1 MKKTKSNK
9 HTGSSSGA
17 GGLNGGENDRRAA
30 ELTELLRACRDL
42 SDILNLKELYST
54 FGGIINQKFGISEM
68 GLFAYDPDKENFELV
83 YSYGLGKL
91 EYKFKR
97 DKKELWQTILRDK
110 PFAVVDGSGNPI
122 FAEFLEKKDLNILPS
137 ELWVPMVMRD
147 EVMGLLTIGLK
158 AGGQTFDDFDLYYLQ
173 QITAQ
178 AAVSINTCRLYE
190 RRKQEKEDLDK
201 TLQNLS
207 LLYGIGKAMNYIS
220 DLKKLLQ
227 YILRQAIDITSAEK
241 GSLML
246 YDIETDLLNI
256 RVLAGLE
263 DTEYQDK
270 VNNNEIKCRSFR
282 PGEGIAGRVYL
293 NAQPM
298 IVNNIR
304 EDSLFI
310 ESETSYVR
318 SIACIPMVV
327 YNDVIGVIN
336 VTNKRNGKEFTDQD
350 IKMLKAVADQAA
362 VAVNKAQ
369 LWDMAVTDS
378 LTGLYVRRYF
388 MVKLQEEIYR
398 AERYNKIISVIM
410 ADLDQ
415 FKRIN
420 DTYGHDAGD
429 LALEAIGQFLQK
441 NIRDVDAIARYGGEE
456 FVMLIPDA
464 DKEAAFSL
472 AERLRQEL
480 ARLKV
485 GNLPPITVSLGI
497 ATYPTDGTDIEDL
510 IKKAD
515 AAMYAAKRAGRNQS
529 RKYSAHIQ
537 AIRDENSSHEGRGRH
552 TEIRWQKLVSKR
564 NPDPPSP

>member
-1 MKKTKSNK
+1 MNTSIPDSNAK
-9 HTGSSSGA
+9 NDPGSEKLSI
-17 GGLNGGENDRRAA
+17 GEYGPRAS
-30 ELTELLRACRDL
+30 ELTELLSACRDL
-42 SDILNLKELYST
+42 SDILNPAELYST
-54 FGGIINQKFGISEM
+54 FAGIIKNKFGVHKS
-68 GLFAYDPDKENFELV
+68 GLFVYDPEKETFELV
-83 YSYGLGKL
+83 FSNGLGKL
-91 EYKFKR
+91 EYKFKI
-97 DKKELWQTILRDK
+97 DKQDLWQTILLNK
-110 PFAVVDGSGNPI
+110 PFAVVDGSGNPL
-122 FAEFLEKKDLNILPS
+122 FSKFLEKQDLKILPS
-137 ELWVPMVMRD
+137 ALWVPMVMRD
-147 EVMGLLTIGLK
+147 EVMGLLTVGPK
-158 AGGQTFDDFDLYYLQ
+158 AGDQPFDDFDLYYLQ
-173 QITAQ
+173 QIAAQ
-178 AAVSINTCRLYE
+178 AAVSINTGRLYE
-190 RRKQEKEDLDK
+190 QRRQEKEDLDK

-227 YILRQAIDITSAEK
+227 YILKQAIDIASAEK

-246 YDIETDLLNI
+246 YDIETDLLQI

-270 VNNNEIKCRSFR
+270 VNNNEIRCRSFK
-282 PGEGIAGRVYL
+282 PGEGIAGRVFL
-293 NAQPM
+293 NSQPM

-310 ESETSYVR
+310 ESETSFVR

-336 VTNKRNGKEFTDQD
+336 VTNKKNGKEFSGQD

-388 MVKLQEEIYR
+388 MVKLQEEIHR
-398 AERYNKIISVIM
+398 AERYDKIISVIM
-410 ADLDQ
+410 ADLDR
-415 FKRIN
+415 FKNIN

-429 LALEAIGQFLQK
+429 RALEAISHFLQK

-464 DKEAAFSL
+464 DKEAAFRL
-472 AERLRQEL
+472 AERLREEL
-480 ARLKV
+480 AKV
-485 GNLPPITVSLGI
+485 KLDNLPPITVSLGI
-497 ATYPTDGTDIEDL
+497 ATFPTDGTDVDDL

-515 AAMYAAKRAGRNQS
+515 AAMYAAKRAGRNKS
-529 RKYSAHIQ
+529 VRYAEHIQ
-537 AIRDENSSHEGRGRH
+537 LIRGRDRSQE
-552 TEIRWQKLVSKR
+552 T
-564 NPDPPSP
+564 DDGG